1 MDRGC
6 VARGRSQLRSAQSQI
21 STLLRSIIRGIM
33 RSMDFLD
40 GCALLEDFWAEPLKS
55 GNEMSQIEPVRP
67 AASEPDPDRG
77 APNRQSPSG

>member
-1 MDRGC
+1 
-6 VARGRSQLRSAQSQI
+6 
-21 STLLRSIIRGIM
+21 M

-77 APNRQSPSG
+77 APSRQSPSG